1 MTKVRKSI
9 TEIQESMSGGEPK
22 FTTNDILTEEQVG
35 HTLTWYSQN
44 KDNKSASKYIA
55 DYLKKNKIK
64 HDTDGLNKQ
73 VPTFGFL
80 CRMKMRGAVL
90 SDKHEIKFKQYLD
103 TVKPESV
110 EPVDKPVSNVISIQ
124 DRIHE
129 KTMEIAGLIDESLD
143 EYILGGFKKIP
154 SPLSIMQDTI
164 KSVHA
169 SRIIAIYKTDKEEF
183 LQVLDGTDEQLVE
196 GYSNYSKTEIK
207 KIIAYH
213 DLIISDALKITGT
226 AKQNRKPRKRKA
238 KSPEQLVAK
247 VNICIEDDTYKIKSV
262 SAKDIIG
269 ANQLWVFN
277 IKTKKLGVY
286 VADDS
291 SGLSVKGSSIINFS
305 ERNSICK
312 TLRKP
317 ETILPDVIKGG
328 KVYLRNVMSTIKAKE
343 KGLTGRLNSD
353 TILLKIT
360 N

>member
-1 MTKVRKSI
+1 MAKVRKSI
-9 TEIQESMSGGEPK
+9 TEIQEAMSGGEPK
-22 FTTNDILTEEQVG
+22 FTTSDVLTEEQVG

-44 KDNKSASKYIA
+44 KDGKSASKYTE

-64 HDTDGLNKQ
+64 YNTDGLNKI
-73 VPTFGFL
+73 VSTFGFL
-80 CRMKMRGAVL
+80 CRMKLRGAVL
-90 SDKHEIKFKQYLD
+90 SEKHEIRFKQFLD
-103 TVKPESV
+103 KVKPEVV
-110 EPVDKPVSNVISIQ
+110 EVIDKPVTNVISIQ
-124 DRIHE
+124 DRINE
-129 KTMEIAGLIDESLD
+129 KTLEVAGLLDASLD
-143 EYILGGFKKIP
+143 EYILGGFKKVP
-154 SPLSIMQDTI
+154 SPLSVMQDTI

-169 SRIIAIYKTDKEEF
+169 SRIIAIFKYDREEF

-196 GYSNYSKTEIK
+196 GYAKYSKAEIK

-226 AKQNRKPRKRKA
+226 AKLNRKPRKRKA
-238 KSPEQLVAK
+238 KSPEQLVSK
-247 VNICIEDDTYKIKSV
+247 VNVCIEDDTYKIKSI
-262 SAKDIIG
+262 SAKEIIG

-277 IKTKKLGVY
+277 TKTKKIGVY
-286 VADDS
+286 NADDS

-317 ETILPDVIKGG
+317 ETILPDILKGG
-328 KVYLRNVMSTIKAKE
+328 KVFLRNVMSTIKAKE

-353 TILLKIT
+353 TILLKI